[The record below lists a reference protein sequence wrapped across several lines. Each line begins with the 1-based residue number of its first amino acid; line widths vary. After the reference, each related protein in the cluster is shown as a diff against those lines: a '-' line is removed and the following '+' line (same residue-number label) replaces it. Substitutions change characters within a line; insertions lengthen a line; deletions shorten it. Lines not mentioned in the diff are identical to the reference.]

1 MARGL
6 NKVMLIGSLGNDPEM
21 RQMPNGN
28 AVANISVATSE
39 SWKDKQTGEKKE
51 KTEWHRVVF
60 FGKAAEIVGQYL
72 TKGSQVYIE
81 GKIETKKWQ
90 DSSGQDRY
98 TTQIIADQ
106 MKMLGGGRKGG
117 QQQSN
122 QGGGYN
128 NNQGGQQGG
137 GYQQPQQGCQ
147 QQGGGQ
153 QHQGNN
159 GGFDFP
165 EDDIPF

>member
-1 MARGL
+1 M
-6 NKVMLIGSLGNDPEM
+6 
-21 RQMPNGN
+21 
-28 AVANISVATSE
+28 
-39 SWKDKQTGEKKE
+39 
-51 KTEWHRVVF
+51 F

-128 NNQGGQQGG
+128 APSNAPVDNANQQPQGG
-137 GYQQPQQGCQ
+137 GYNAPQQGQQQSYQQPQQSQPQSRRC
-147 QQGGGQ
+147 
-153 QHQGNN
+153 
-159 GGFDFP
+159 
-165 EDDIPF
+165 